1 MEVYIKEILVFLILT
16 AVINNLLPNNSY
28 KKYVRLFTGLILI
41 IILISPILPYLKMD
55 SAKLGNYTLD
65 IENNNELESIER
77 KLEELGREEENNLE
91 GDRN

>member
-41 IILISPILPYLKMD
+41 IILIAPILPYLKMD

>member
-1 MEVYIKEILVFLILT
+1 VEVYIKEILVFLILT

>member
-1 MEVYIKEILVFLILT
+1 MEVYIKEILFFLILT

-55 SAKLGNYTLD
+55 SAKLGDYTLD

-77 KLEELGREEENNLE
+77 KLEELGREEETNLE